1 MIFKQALAEAKGAG
15 ALAKCLRLCSGITL
29 LAALVLTA
37 GCASRPDAQADP
49 EAFAEYEQIN
59 DPLEP
64 FNRAVFQF
72 NRGLDAMLLK
82 PLAIFY
88 QDLLPPPFQRGIR
101 NVLSNL
107 REPQTFFNDLLQAQ
121 PERAGTTLMRF
132 VINSTL
138 GVGGLNEVA
147 SDFGWEHH
155 EEDFGQTLAVW
166 GVDDGPY
173 LMLPVLGPSSPRDAT
188 GRVVDSLVIDPFG
201 LLGAVLIEDS
211 EWLTTFSIT
220 RGVLSAAEQRARVLG
235 QLEELERTSLD
246 FYAAIRSGY
255 RQNREHQVQDGLLHV
270 PSYPPKS
277 EGNQK

>member
-1 MIFKQALAEAKGAG
+1 MAGERTSAEAAGSDALAR
-15 ALAKCLRLCSGITL
+15 CLRLCSSITL
-29 LAALVLTA
+29 VMALVLTA
-37 GCASRPDAQADP
+37 GCASRPDAHADP
-49 EAFAEYEQIN
+49 EAFADYEQIN

-64 FNRAVFQF
+64 FNRAMFQF

-88 QDLLPPPFQRGIR
+88 RDLLPPPFQRGIR

-121 PERAGTTLMRF
+121 PERAGTTLARF
-132 VINSTL
+132 LINTTL
-138 GVGGLNEVA
+138 GIGGLNEVA
-147 SDFGWEHH
+147 SDLGWEHH

-166 GVDDGPY
+166 GVDNGPY

-188 GRVVDSLVIDPFG
+188 GRVVDSLILDPFG
-201 LLGAVLIEDS
+201 LLGAILIDDS
-211 EWLTTFSIT
+211 EWLTAFSIT

-246 FYAAIRSGY
+246 FYAAVRSGY
-255 RQNREHQVQDGLLHV
+255 RQNREYQIRDGLLQV
-270 PSYPPKS
+270 PTYPPKS
-277 EGNQK
+277 QGDQK

>member
-1 MIFKQALAEAKGAG
+1 MIVEQSSTRAAVSERLRH
-15 ALAKCLRLCSGITL
+15 CLRRCSSIALVTT
-29 LAALVLTA
+29 LVLTA
-37 GCASRPDAQADP
+37 ACATRPDAAADP
-49 EAFAEYEQIN
+49 EAYADYEQIN

-72 NRGLDAMLLK
+72 NRGLDTMLLK

-88 QDLLPPPFQRGIR
+88 RDLLPPPFQRGIR
-101 NVLSNL
+101 NALRNL

-121 PERAGTTLMRF
+121 PERAGTTLARF
-132 VINSTL
+132 VINTTL
-138 GVGGLNEVA
+138 GIGGLNEVA
-147 SDFGWEHH
+147 SDLGWEHH

-188 GRVVDSLVIDPFG
+188 GRVVDSLILDPFG
-201 LLGAVLIEDS
+201 LLGAILIDDS
-211 EWLTTFSIT
+211 EWLTAFSIT
-220 RGVLSAAEQRARVLG
+220 RGVLSAAEQRAQVLG

-255 RQNREHQVQDGLLHV
+255 RQNRAFQIQDGLLQV
-270 PSYPPKS
+270 PTYPPKS
-277 EGNQK
+277 EGVNR